1 MLDTT
6 LNIECNE
13 SRLFDALVGEILT
26 LSAALASLPYEQQI
40 VALVRIQK
48 LAKVA
53 KQLRRAAQDAERLL
67 REPESSKLVREVI
80 EASPAQELV
89 AEAVTEAP
97 AEASPVPER
106 VAPEPPTVP
115 EPPQVDVS
123 PLAVV
128 VQAPQRRATSSEG
141 RRYRNRLVALTKR
154 HDELLEARQAP
165 RLAWRS
171 LVAEARGLK
180 EFASTKLNDTSDIE
194 PELDRILASFNKFDG
209 GDFFGLNMGRS
220 HLPEVWDEVAMA
232 YTALG
237 VAVDA
242 LGTIEREGWKDEVSD
257 ELLNQLSCAATC
269 VMHVNNHRA
278 MGINERS
285 VWDIV
290 ERLRK
295 HWPDRYM
302 PALKTSEPSMKLEEV
317 KDAAQRF
324 IKAYPDFESSMRKRQ
339 VREATK
345 VALEKL
351 VGHLSSKENPE
362 AYVADLKV
370 RIAECLDAGV
380 PATDKDLV
388 LMLAPFVAFFEEG
401 ATGKLRSLVDAIHKK
416 LTLFATKGVVGDP
429 AEPDDVDPEHEERL
443 KRLRPVLEGKVLLL
457 VGGNK
462 RQRWREDELKR
473 ALGLKAVLWPDLE
486 DTSNCKAVFSDVEKA
501 DVVAQLIRWSR
512 HHYSEVLDRAK
523 ERGKPVVRVLAGLGV
538 RQIVRTLDEQLTVS
552 E

>member
-1 MLDTT
+1 MLETT
-6 LNIECNE
+6 LNIERYEN
-13 SRLFDALVGEILT
+13 RLFDTLVGEIFS
-26 LSAALASLPYEQQI
+26 LSAALTSLPSEQQV
-40 VALVRIQK
+40 VALARIQK
-48 LAKVA
+48 LAKAA
-53 KQLRRAAQDAERLL
+53 KQLQRAAQDAERLL
-67 REPESSKLVREVI
+67 REPESPKPAREVI
-80 EASPAQELV
+80 EEPPAQELV
-89 AEAVTEAP
+89 AEAVTETP

-106 VAPEPPTVP
+106 VAPEPPTDP
-115 EPPQVDVS
+115 EPARVDV
-123 PLAVV
+123 PPVAVV
-128 VQAPQRRATSSEG
+128 HAAQKRATPSEG

-165 RLAWRS
+165 SLAWRS

-209 GDFFGLNMGRS
+209 GDFFGLNMGRT
-220 HLPEVWDEVAMA
+220 HPTEVWDEVAMA
-232 YTALG
+232 YSALG
-237 VAVDA
+237 MAVDA
-242 LGTIEREGWKDEVSD
+242 LNTMEREGWMDEVSE
-257 ELLNQLSCAATC
+257 ELVSQLSCAATC
-269 VMHVNNHRA
+269 VMHVNYHRA
-278 MGINERS
+278 MGINELS

-295 HWPDRYM
+295 QWPDRYM

-324 IKAYPDFESSMRKRQ
+324 MKAYPDFESSMRKRQ
-339 VREATK
+339 GREAAK

-351 VGHLSSKENPE
+351 VSHLSSKENPE

-370 RIAECLDAGV
+370 RIAECLDAGI
-380 PATDKDLV
+380 PATDKELV
-388 LMLAPFVAFFEEG
+388 LMLAPLVAFFEEG

-429 AEPDDVDPEHEERL
+429 AEPEDVDPEHEERL
-443 KRLRPVLEGKVLLL
+443 QRLRPVLEGKVLLL

-462 RQRWREDELKR
+462 RQRWREDELKK

-486 DTSNCKAVFSDVEKA
+486 DTSNYKAVFSDVEKA